1 MGIVL
6 HQFTVIT
13 SKTTH
18 FEHFAPPP
26 LFALSLSTSV
36 STNFFEPTSYLLFV
50 SIFQSTSLPVSSR
63 NDQGYTWVLP
73 FCGYPCSRY
82 IYVNTPYLIPS
93 HNGSKSM
100 DDSPYQLICYTVVS
114 SFAFVIKQYCISKY
128 TVKIMLYLSILVHVN
143 ESVFRIFF
151 RARAHFFKP
160 SW

>member
-1 MGIVL
+1 MPRWDHFYAISRRNSHWYFPMGIVL

-63 NDQGYTWVLP
+63 NDQGYTWVSP

-82 IYVNTPYLIPS
+82 ISEKSGP
-93 HNGSKSM
+93 SKSL
-100 DDSPYQLICYTVVS
+100 SLYALPTIR
-114 SFAFVIKQYCISKY
+114 FVINTCLIQ
-128 TVKIMLYLSILVHVN
+128 LYYNV
-143 ESVFRIFF
+143 
-151 RARAHFFKP
+151 A
-160 SW
+160 

>member
-82 IYVNTPYLIPS
+82 ISDDTLHLIHS
-93 HNGSKSM
+93 HNDNKPMG
-100 DDSPYQLICYTVVS
+100 DRPYQLYYNVTL
-114 SFAFVIKQYCISKY
+114 VIKQYCQIYSK
-128 TVKIMLYLSILVHVN
+128 N
-143 ESVFRIFF
+143 NAIFT
-151 RARAHFFKP
+151 FFGTFQ
-160 SW
+160 